1 MKKFLMLAVAAA
13 GLLGWGAPAADAKPV
28 TIKVAYEN
36 NPGEPIDKAMHYW
49 KDLLAE
55 RSKGEITLDLY
66 PSSQLG
72 SKKDVT
78 EQAMMGLNIITLSDV
93 GFLVDFDPDL
103 GILFGPYLTDD
114 PQKLFKIYES
124 DWFKK
129 KDAELRK
136 KGIHIVMSNYLYG
149 VRQILAKKPINTPED
164 MKGMKIRVPNNVM
177 QIKAIEAMGATP
189 TPMPL
194 GEVYPALTQG
204 LIDGVENPI
213 SVLYGQKLHE
223 QAKYLSMVGY
233 ITNTSLW
240 LGGEAFFETLPPE
253 QVKMIHETAFETGLY
268 SQKIVTELDNQMIG
282 KMKEAGVTVIYP
294 DIKPFKEK
302 AKAVYTQFPKWTPG
316 LYEKI
321 QAELA
326 K

>member
-149 VRQILAKKPINTPED
+149 VRQILAKKPINTPDD

-316 LYEKI
+316 LYDQI

>member
-93 GFLVDFDPDL
+93 GFLVDFDQDL

-129 KDAELRK
+129 KDAELKK

-149 VRQILAKKPINTPED
+149 VRQILAKKPINTPDD

-240 LGGEAFFETLPPE
+240 LGGEAFFETLPPD
-253 QVKMIHETAFETGLY
+253 QLKMIHETAFETGLY

-316 LYEKI
+316 LYDQI

>member
-13 GLLGWGAPAADAKPV
+13 GLLGWGATPADAKPV

-93 GFLVDFDPDL
+93 GFLVDFDQDL
-103 GILFGPYLTDD
+103 GILFGPYLTED

-149 VRQILAKKPINTPED
+149 VRQILAKKPINTPDD

-253 QVKMIHETAFETGLY
+253 QLKMIHETAYETGLY
-268 SQKIVTELDNQMIG
+268 SQKIVTDLDNQMIG
-282 KMKEAGVTVIYP
+282 KMKEAGVTVVYP
-294 DIKPFKEK
+294 DVKPFKEK

-316 LYEKI
+316 LYDQI

>member
-13 GLLGWGAPAADAKPV
+13 GLLGWGAPEADAKPV

-49 KDLLAE
+49 KDILAE

-78 EQAMMGLNIITLSDV
+78 EQAMMGMNIITLSDV
-93 GFLVDFDPDL
+93 GFLVDFDQDL
-103 GILFGPYLTDD
+103 GILFGPYLTED

-149 VRQILAKKPINTPED
+149 VRQILAKKPINTPDD

-253 QVKMIHETAFETGLY
+253 QLKMIHETAYETGLY

-282 KMKEAGVTVIYP
+282 KMKEAGVTVVYP
-294 DIKPFKEK
+294 DVKPFKEK

-316 LYEKI
+316 LYDQI

>member
-1 MKKFLMLAVAAA
+1 MKKILMLAVAAA

-93 GFLVDFDPDL
+93 GFLVDFDQDL

-149 VRQILAKKPINTPED
+149 VRQILAKKPIRTPDD

-253 QVKMIHETAFETGLY
+253 QVKMIHETAYETGLY

>member
-1 MKKFLMLAVAAA
+1 MKKILMLAVAAA

-149 VRQILAKKPINTPED
+149 VRQILAKKPINTPDD

>member
-1 MKKFLMLAVAAA
+1 MRKLLTMALAAGMMALSGAAA
-13 GLLGWGAPAADAKPV
+13 AAPL

-36 NPGEPIDKAMHYW
+36 NPGEPIDKVMHYW
-49 KDLLAE
+49 KDMLAE
-55 RSKGEITLDLY
+55 RSKGEIVLDLY

-72 SKKDVT
+72 AKKDVT
-78 EQAMMGLNIITLSDV
+78 EQAMMGMNIITLSDV

-114 PQKLFKIYES
+114 PQKLFAIYES

-129 KDAELRK
+129 KNEALKK

-149 VRQILAKKPINTPED
+149 VRQILAKKPINSPAD

-194 GEVYPALTQG
+194 GEVYPALAQG
-204 LIDGVENPI
+204 IIDGVENPI

-240 LGGEAFFETLPPE
+240 LGGEAFFETVPPA
-253 QVKMIHETAFETGLY
+253 QLKMIHETAHEAGVY
-268 SQKIVTELDNQMIG
+268 SQKITTDLDNQMID

-294 DIKPFKEK
+294 DVAPFKAA
-302 AKAVYTQFPKWTPG
+302 AKKVYTEFPKWTPG
-316 LYEKI
+316 LYEQI
-321 QAELA
+321 QQAV

>member
-1 MKKFLMLAVAAA
+1 MRKLLTMAIAAGMMAFSGAAA
-13 GLLGWGAPAADAKPV
+13 AAPV

-36 NPGEPIDKAMHYW
+36 NPGEPIDKVMHYW
-49 KDLLAE
+49 KDMLAE
-55 RSKGEITLDLY
+55 RSKGEIVLDLY

-78 EQAMMGLNIITLSDV
+78 EQAMMGMNVITLSDV

-114 PQKLFKIYES
+114 PQKLFAIYES

-129 KDAELRK
+129 KDAALRK

-149 VRQILAKKPINTPED
+149 VRHILAKKPINTPAD

-194 GEVYPALTQG
+194 AEVYPALAQG
-204 LIDGVENPI
+204 IIDGVENPI

-240 LGGEAFFETLPPE
+240 LGGEAFFETLPPA
-253 QVKMIHETAFETGLY
+253 QLKLIHDTAREAGLY
-268 SQKIVTELDNQMIG
+268 SQKITTELDNQMIG
-282 KMKEAGVTVIYP
+282 KMKEAGVTVIAP
-294 DIKPFKEK
+294 DVAPFKEASRK
-302 AKAVYTQFPKWTPG
+302 VYDQFPKWTPG
-316 LYEKI
+316 LYDQI
-321 QAELA
+321 QKEL

>member
-1 MKKFLMLAVAAA
+1 MRKLLTMAIAAGMMAFSGAAA
-13 GLLGWGAPAADAKPV
+13 AAPV

-36 NPGEPIDKAMHYW
+36 NPGEPIDKVMHYW
-49 KDLLAE
+49 KDMLAE
-55 RSKGEITLDLY
+55 RSKGEIVLDLY

-78 EQAMMGLNIITLSDV
+78 EQAMMGMNVITLSDV

-114 PQKLFKIYES
+114 PQKLFAIYES

-129 KDAELRK
+129 KDAALRK

-149 VRQILAKKPINTPED
+149 VRHILAKKPINTPAD

-194 GEVYPALTQG
+194 AEVYPALAQG
-204 LIDGVENPI
+204 IIDGVENPI

-240 LGGEAFFETLPPE
+240 LGGEAFFETLPPA
-253 QVKMIHETAFETGLY
+253 QLKLIHDTAREAGLY
-268 SQKIVTELDNQMIG
+268 SQKITTELDNQMIG
-282 KMKEAGVTVIYP
+282 KMKEAGVTVITP
-294 DIKPFKEK
+294 DVAPFKEASRK
-302 AKAVYTQFPKWTPG
+302 VYDQFPKWTPG
-316 LYEKI
+316 LYDQI
-321 QAELA
+321 QKEL